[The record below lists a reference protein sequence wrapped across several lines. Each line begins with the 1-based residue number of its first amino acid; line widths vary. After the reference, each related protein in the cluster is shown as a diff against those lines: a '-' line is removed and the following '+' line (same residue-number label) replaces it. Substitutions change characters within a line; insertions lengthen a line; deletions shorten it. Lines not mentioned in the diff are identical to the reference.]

1 MSQRTGNRGFGG
13 GATKKYTRGG
23 TTSDTKT
30 KEDYEFQLNSRGQR
44 VKVTPKP
51 LIMSQSRHKE
61 TKQAPEGHE
70 ESKEQSSDAQ
80 PRDSSQNKT
89 DNKTFAVTNVQ
100 QDGLTSS
107 LLETSED
114 EEAQRRREAELAKKK
129 IKGLTE
135 K

>member
-1 MSQRTGNRGFGG
+1 
-13 GATKKYTRGG
+13 
-23 TTSDTKT
+23 
-30 KEDYEFQLNSRGQR
+30 
-44 VKVTPKP
+44 
-51 LIMSQSRHKE
+51 MSQSRHKE
-61 TKQAPEGHE
+61 TKQAADGQEG
-70 ESKEQSSDAQ
+70 ESKEQSSDAH

-129 IKGLTE
+129 VKGLSERQLDLDINVTLTE
-135 K
+135 TSTCEMLYIPSKVVAGDGDEALAVKE